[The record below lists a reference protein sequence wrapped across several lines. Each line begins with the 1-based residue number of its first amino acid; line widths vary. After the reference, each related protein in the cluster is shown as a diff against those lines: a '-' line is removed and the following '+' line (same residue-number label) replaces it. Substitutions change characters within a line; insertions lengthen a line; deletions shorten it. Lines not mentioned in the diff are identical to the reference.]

1 MHYLSE
7 TSRRT
12 LEEGAGGP
20 GAGAE
25 LEQSHHWQSAPLYF
39 LTLLVGGLLLADS
52 LLTAV
57 GTPEWL
63 AWRSPAGF
71 RLSLLAAVLGGA
83 RIVFQTLD
91 GLFQGR
97 IGADLALSIACL
109 AAILL
114 GEHTVA
120 ALVVFIA
127 LLGESLE
134 GYTVDRA
141 FQAIRRAFDLY
152 PRLAHRLRD
161 GQEEDVPLAELQRD
175 DLVLVRPG
183 ERIPADGTIREGTTS
198 IDQGPLTGESLPV
211 ERTVGDTVFA
221 GTLNQFSAITVEVN
235 RLGNE
240 TAVGQIAA
248 VVQQAGRRQ
257 APLEREADRLARL
270 FLPAVLAAATLT
282 LLGWRYR
289 AGNWSAGW
297 LPALSVLVVACPCAL
312 ILATP
317 SAFVAALS
325 WLARMGVVVK
335 GSAALERLA
344 SVDTIAFDKTGTL
357 TTGELQLTTGISP
370 QLSHAELLGLTA
382 IATRGSGHP
391 VSRVV
396 TAAADR
402 EGLVIPLIPGLTE
415 FPGLGLQLPL
425 AGTHWPRAVSP
436 PPPEGARLVVG
447 NLRWLTAQGVL
458 IDDAWE
464 QTRLELEDRGESPLG
479 VAWVSPAPAPLPGAM
494 ESPSPT
500 PTQGVGQLVGLWGIA
515 DTPRPAAQQVVR
527 QLRDMGPLQLAL
539 LTGDRASNTRG
550 LLKHLGP
557 LDDSQSELLPQEKRD
572 WIQARQQ
579 SGHRVAMIG
588 DGINDALALD
598 KADVGIAIARAGNDL
613 AAAAG
618 DIVLLGDPLTT
629 LPSLLR
635 LSRELVQTIRRS
647 ILIFAFGVNTL
658 GVLLSAWGWFS
669 PVVSALFHEAGS
681 LAVML
686 YALRLLWFEPGST
699 SRVVGWRQNLEATA
713 ERLSRWLSP
722 NEWIFFLLRN
732 RRKILPLLGC
742 LLGAGWM
749 VSNLTL
755 IRSDEQAVVT
765 RFGRFQE
772 LLAPGLAW
780 RWPWPLETVQ
790 REQVARLRPVQLGF
804 RSVAPAIRSG
814 PGSYRA
820 PVEWQTTHEDLG
832 YLTLADENLL
842 LTGDELLLE
851 LTAEGQFQLTNL
863 RDYLGGSTS
872 PEATLRAVLESAIR
886 EIVASRPLET
896 LLGESRTTV
905 EQSCLQ
911 LARQELAKHRLGL
924 ELQTLHL
931 LDVHPPGGV
940 VPAYRDVANALEER
954 EQLRNLAQTNAART
968 LLSVVGETAAD
979 ALHLVV
985 RPSRDMQ
992 RNDVGEQRADAVDP
1006 PEEAALDW
1014 KLDEPGWQRLTADAP
1029 TGGDL
1034 SGQVSV
1040 RLQAARAKSSQATN
1054 KARGQRDRFRPLV
1067 SPHQAAPQ
1075 LTQSYL
1081 YWNSIEA
1088 SLANRPLLILDPAAQ
1103 GRRQFWLPAE
1113 GSPPVPPAP
1122 PTVIPTLSRPEPTN
1136 DDQ

>member
-20 GAGAE
+20 GTGAE
-25 LEQSHHWQSAPLYF
+25 LEQSHHWQSAPLYC
-39 LTLLVGGLLLADS
+39 LTLLVGGLLLADT

-63 AWRSPAGF
+63 AWRSPGGF
-71 RLSLLAAVLGGA
+71 RLALLAAVLGGA
-83 RIVFQTLD
+83 RIVYQTLD

-127 LLGESLE
+127 LVGESLE

-141 FQAIRRAFDLY
+141 FQAIRKAFDLY

-161 GQEEDVPLAELQRD
+161 GREEDIPLAELQRD
-175 DLVLVRPG
+175 DLVVVRPG
-183 ERIPADGTIREGTTS
+183 ERIPADGIIREGTTS

-235 RLGNE
+235 RLGND
-240 TAVGQIAA
+240 TAVGQIAN
-248 VVQQAGRRQ
+248 VIQQAGRRQ

-270 FLPAVLAAATLT
+270 FLPAVLAAAALT

-289 AGNWSAGW
+289 SGNWSAGW

-357 TTGELQLTTGISP
+357 TTGDLQLSDGISP
-370 QLSHAELLGLTA
+370 QLSHDELLRLTA

-402 EGLVIPLIPGLTE
+402 AGMVIPRLPGLTE

-425 AGTHWPRAVSP
+425 PASQWPNSLSP
-436 PPPEGARLVVG
+436 RPPEGARLLVG
-447 NLRWLTAQGVL
+447 NVRWLATQGVV

-464 QTRLELEDRGESPLG
+464 QPRLDLENRGESPLG
-479 VAWVSPAPAPLPGAM
+479 VAWTLPAPASGPTDSSTVGSPG
-494 ESPSPT
+494 
-500 PTQGVGQLVGLWGIA
+500 GVGQLLGLWGVA
-515 DTPRPAAQQVVR
+515 DTPRPSAQQVVR
-527 QLRDMGPLQLAL
+527 ELRESGTLRLAL
-539 LTGDRASNTRG
+539 LTGDRAAAARG
-550 LLKHLGP
+550 LLTHIGP
-557 LDDSQSELLPQEKRD
+557 LDDCQSELLPQQKLD
-572 WIQARQQ
+572 WVQAEQQ
-579 SGHRVAMIG
+579 AGRRVAMIG

-647 ILIFAFGVNTL
+647 ILIFAFGVNIL

-699 SRVVGWRQNLEATA
+699 SRLVAWRQNLETKA
-713 ERLSRWLSP
+713 EQLSRWLSP
-722 NEWIFFLLRN
+722 NEWIFRLLRH
-732 RRKILPLLGC
+732 RRKILPLLAC
-742 LLGAGWM
+742 LAGAAWM
-749 VSNLTL
+749 VSNLVM
-755 IRSDEQAVVT
+755 IRSDEEAVVT

-772 LLAPGLAW
+772 LLSPGLAW
-780 RWPWPLETVQ
+780 RWPWPLEAVQ
-790 REQVARLRPVQLGF
+790 REQVARLRPVQIGF
-804 RSVAPAIRSG
+804 RSAGPVIRSE

-820 PVEWQTTHEDLG
+820 PVEWQTTHEDMG
-832 YLTLADENLL
+832 YLTLTDESLL

-851 LTAEGQFQLTNL
+851 LTAEGQYQLTNL
-863 RDYLGGSTS
+863 RDYLGGSVS
-872 PEATLRAVLESAIR
+872 PEATLRAVMESAIR

-905 EQSCLQ
+905 EQECLQ
-911 LARQELAKHRLGL
+911 LARQELARHRLGID
-924 ELQTLHL
+924 LQSLHL

-992 RNDVGEQRADAVDP
+992 RADVGVGDAT
-1006 PEEAALDW
+1006 
-1014 KLDEPGWQRLTADAP
+1014 EPGDVTGEKPFDWNIDESSWQKLTADSPHA
-1029 TGGDL
+1029 GEL

-1040 RLQAARAKSSQATN
+1040 RLHAARAQSAQTTSR
-1054 KARGQRDRFRPLV
+1054 ARGQRDRFRPLV
-1067 SPHQAAPQ
+1067 GPHQAAPQ
-1075 LTQSYL
+1075 LTQTHL
-1081 YWNSIEA
+1081 YWNSMET

-1113 GSPPVPPAP
+1113 GAAPTPPAP
-1122 PTVIPTLSRPEPTN
+1122 PPTVPTIPRPEPP
-1136 DDQ
+1136 DEDQ